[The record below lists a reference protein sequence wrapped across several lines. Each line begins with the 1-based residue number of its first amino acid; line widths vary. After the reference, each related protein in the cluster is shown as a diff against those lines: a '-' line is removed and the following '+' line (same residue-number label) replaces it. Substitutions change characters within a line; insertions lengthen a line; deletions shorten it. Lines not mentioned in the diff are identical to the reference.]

1 MAKRLVLAAFLA
13 AAVLWVGCATPYM
26 QAEQTYFAGDP
37 AGAEKKIAPVA
48 EQEAKKNGNMKN
60 LYLWDLGVYRFAQ
73 GNYDGAI
80 EALMQGVKDAEQ
92 IHNTGKTVAAALTSA
107 SSQKYVG
114 DPVELSMAYLYIGLS
129 YFMKGDYQNALVG
142 FRRSLEEDLSK
153 DETRKGDMGITNFLM
168 GECCS
173 RVGKFDDAIVAYRR
187 AIEHEENLL
196 PAYATLY
203 WTLKRQGNTSD
214 LARIE
219 GEVEKRSSKEYLAQV
234 DSSAGQG
241 IVVAVFAGRP
251 SSVKKDEFLG
261 AFRKRDEVKQPVEYW
276 ELSGGPKN
284 TRVDLFLSD
293 NMHGHYTDQ
302 GGLAQDAKKQATRA
316 VAAKAMSAIPILG
329 LFAPSTDADLR
340 FWPTI
345 PGRVHVGYLPVPPG
359 TYDLTVKGYDKEHNP
374 LDAYSQSLKG
384 IAVPE
389 HKRALV
395 VLTSWRTASLE
406 QAR

>member
-1 MAKRLVLAAFLA
+1 MAKRLVLSALLA
-13 AAVLWVGCATPYM
+13 AAVLWAGCATPYM
-26 QAEQTYFAGDP
+26 TAEQAYFAGDP
-37 AGAEKKIAPVA
+37 AGAEKTITPVA

-60 LYLWDLGVYRFAQ
+60 LYLWDLGIYRFAQ

-92 IHNTGKTVAAALTSA
+92 IHGTGKTMAAALSSA

-114 DPVELSMAYLYIGLS
+114 DPLELSMAYLYIGLS

-153 DETRKGDMGITNFLM
+153 DETRKGDTGITNFLM

-173 RVGKFDDAIVAYRR
+173 RVGKYDDAIVAYRR
-187 AIEHEENLL
+187 AIEHEESLM

-203 WTLKRQGNTSD
+203 WTLKQQGNTSD
-214 LARIE
+214 LARIQ
-219 GEVEKRSSKEYLAQV
+219 GEIEKRSGKEFLAQV
-234 DSSAGQG
+234 DSAAGQG
-241 IVVAVFAGRP
+241 IVVAMFAGRP

-261 AFRKRDEVKQPVEYW
+261 SFRKRDEVKQPVEHW

-284 TRVDLFLSD
+284 ARVDMCLSD
-293 NMHGHYTDQ
+293 DMHEHFKDQ
-302 GGLAQDAKKQATRA
+302 GGLGQDAKKQATRA
-316 VAAKAMSAIPILG
+316 VAAKAMSSIPILS

-359 TYDLTVKGYDKEHNP
+359 TYDLTVKGYDKERNP
-374 LDAYSQSLKG
+374 LDAYVQSWTG
-384 IAVPE
+384 ITVSE
-389 HKRALV
+389 HKRSLV